1 MDHFC
6 YIAAQAPSEETSVL
20 FWEMVWQQNV
30 RVVVMLTNLV
40 EGLGFQSTK
49 CSLYWPELVGNT
61 RRFGQDIEVQLYDC
75 QEAPD
80 YLVKYRNEQFFERQ
94 IIVVFYIIIIRS
106 ENWTYPSKTLP
117 ELLCTFNALLGRIDL
132 HPRMRLHCYSWLK
145 WSGCWP
151 HNTINRVNIK
161 WLDRGLFIVVLV
173 LDAQGLS

>member
-1 MDHFC
+1 MDHFS

-80 YLVKYRNEQFFERQ
+80 YLVRKLDISKQDSTRTLVHVQCTSWPDRSAPKNASTLLQLVE
-94 IIVVFYIIIIRS
+94 VVRMLASQYNQQS
-106 ENWTYPSKTLP
+106 EHQMAGPWLIHCS
-117 ELLCTFNALLGRIDL
+117 AGVGRTGWAI
-132 HPRMRLHCYSWLK
+132 
-145 WSGCWP
+145 
-151 HNTINRVNIK
+151 
-161 WLDRGLFIVVLV
+161 F
-173 LDAQGLS
+173 

>member
-1 MDHFC
+1 MDHFS

-80 YLVKYRNEQFFERQ
+80 YLVKYRNEQFFASVNLVRKILPDLEP
-94 IIVVFYIIIIRS
+94 VFFFFF
-106 ENWTYPSKTLP
+106 
-117 ELLCTFNALLGRIDL
+117 LL
-132 HPRMRLHCYSWLK
+132 
-145 WSGCWP
+145 
-151 HNTINRVNIK
+151 
-161 WLDRGLFIVVLV
+161 LFSSILFFPN
-173 LDAQGLS
+173 